1 MASIVAAGLAFG
13 NGSAAAA
20 VDNSSS
26 IVDRAQRTVE
36 AIQADT
42 TIDSVPPLDSNPLTR
57 EWFHNGSAGF
67 KISGPDAS
75 DWKGHITFG
84 YQVGYP
90 ATVGGKIKFEYS
102 TPGLGVDLGGAD
114 IGVLKIDSL
123 IPKAGVQLEAGF
135 GPGIQTIECA
145 GGDVSGTEGFIRL
158 SGFHATITGVLGQT
172 NIRPFVKL
180 VSADGDTVITYG
192 KPWTL

>member
-1 MASIVAAGLAFG
+1 M
-13 NGSAAAA
+13 
-20 VDNSSS
+20 
-26 IVDRAQRTVE
+26 
-36 AIQADT
+36 
-42 TIDSVPPLDSNPLTR
+42 
-57 EWFHNGSAGF
+57 
-67 KISGPDAS
+67 
-75 DWKGHITFG
+75 
-84 YQVGYP
+84 
-90 ATVGGKIKFEYS
+90 
-102 TPGLGVDLGGAD
+102 DLGGAD